1 MTTKTNGFYNLNC
14 FEIKWAAELNCF
26 LNYISSIK
34 KSGFGLF
41 LDFLLTILIFKLCA
55 ARTLKNSFLCSSE
68 YFLENLAKKPFK
80 C

>member
-1 MTTKTNGFYNLNC
+1 MGCRTKLLPELYKLN
-14 FEIKWAAELNCF
+14 
-26 LNYISSIK
+26 K